1 MAETWQDTDMMEILK
16 ASLSYDTASCFL
28 TMCPRVTSAQ
38 ELSVICE
45 ICHRVGRVK
54 AAYEVEMGPSPEASD
69 LRFG

>member
-1 MAETWQDTDMMEILK
+1 MMEILK

-45 ICHRVGRVK
+45 ICHRVK